1 MSKLTFIYTY
11 EKREESDYSR
21 NNSTISINHIVEQE
35 TIFDNPSYMQIIDIN
50 KKVHIIKAIDF
61 YEQAD
66 IFKARE

>member
-35 TIFDNPSYMQIIDIN
+35 TIFDNPLYMKVTDVN
-50 KKVHIIKAIDF
+50 KNTHIIRSVDF
-61 YEQAD
+61 YDRAD